1 MTHILTI
8 SPSKTLARSAR
19 LLLVGASGLAL
30 SAPLAA
36 NQLLFTTSEARPVT
50 GQRTD
55 QRAGLTQVALT
66 GGGTVSIVDAAEYRL
81 NPDGSIDLYEG
92 TITVASGA
100 AGEVV
105 VRMPQG
111 LEGRVSG
118 MGASGNFS
126 VRDDGEASGHALTGS
141 VQIGRADRL
150 DSFAAGEMWRA
161 RGQSGA
167 RRVIANAA
175 QVQPNIGGGGEA
187 EALLVAQPDSVVAIG
202 GDAGPVAAAV
212 NGIPTGFGDQL
223 AGAGAS
229 ADIVAAARRIEAVV
243 GNPGLDT
250 FPSGDLALLVAAA
263 ARIETLNGGTPFP
276 EAQAD
281 IIRAYLRF
289 LAGGGAGD
297 GFLAAYSGFVVSYL
311 DLIRAGGLPSGF
323 ATAGPEDVEAY
334 LAYIR
339 RTGALTN
346 LASRDRVLAEAYLS
360 FLASGGS
367 RDAFARSFTDLT
379 IAYFTFVRGGGDPAA
394 FTGAS
399 QAALAQTIAFLR
411 DSGLV
416 VQLNATDRALVEAFL
431 ANGGLAFAAQYQAA
445 LGDYFAFLA
454 SGRRPSDYAALDQA
468 TLRAYLETLS
478 NTGLLQR
485 VLGDQARFYADYLAF
500 LRGGGQ
506 IDAFAGLPANIF
518 AGYTVQ
524 LDAYFAF
531 LATGRRPSEF
541 SGTDIAVLQN
551 YLLELQRAGALEQFL
566 GDRAAFFAQFAAFVA
581 AGGSFDAF
589 GGLPANIF
597 AGYAVQLDAYFAFL
611 SGGRLPSEFSGT
623 DIALLQAW
631 LLELQGAGALERFLG
646 DRAAFFAQ
654 FAAFVA
660 AGGNFDAFAGL
671 PANIFAGYAVQ
682 LDAYFAFLSSGRLPS
697 EFSGTDLAVLQAWLL
712 ELQAAGALERFLGE
726 RASFFAAFAAFV
738 AGGGSFDAFAGLPA
752 NVFAGYAT
760 DLRAFFAFIEAGG
773 LPSAYTLLTAEQI
786 RAYIAALEAAGAT
799 GSFLGDLAA
808 FYREYAIYLAGGGN
822 PDLFGGLPVPP
833 DFPAFAAAL
842 NAYAAFL
849 QAGGLPSAYTAEDL
863 ARLRSFIDAL
873 NRSGQLASLLGAN
886 ADLLTRYFA
895 FIAGGGAPDGFV
907 GLPIYVE
914 YIAALNAYYAFLQG
928 GGLPSGYA
936 ALDAATIEAYLAA
949 LAALQG
955 GLAAI
960 EGLDPFFV
968 DYFIYI
974 AGGGDPDLFAG
985 LPGNGGGGG
994 GNPTDPNVPPVL
1006 TGYTGGFD
1014 AIGPRINIILGGQ
1027 RNGDAFVGSETSFSA
1042 SAYTLDSDGGLA
1054 TYTRDPGGQVR
1065 NRGAAQQTDIFGN
1078 SDAVIGRWTNGTI
1091 SIPNT
1096 FTFNENQGL
1105 HYLLTRPI
1113 APGFVPTLTGRV
1125 DYYLIGATRPTIAN
1139 GSLAPGVFDAG
1150 MAIFLSGDYRLAM
1163 DGSITMP
1170 NGNNPY
1176 IYRFATTGGL
1186 EDPSQS
1192 DVTIGFNTIGAFFA
1206 SIRATDN
1213 AGNCNANPDL
1223 CVFNLRG
1230 SFAGDEDTIGITY
1243 DARNGTTATA
1253 MVGAAIFE
1261 AGPTRTF
1268 GGGGNG
1274 GGSDGGDPAFDYLY
1288 TGGYDGTRGGAFIR
1302 AASVTSNQF
1311 GPVLSVISE
1320 DLIARSSYNSILDDD
1335 GGLLRL
1341 TSFNQPFDLFNRG
1354 TAQAYDVYG
1363 DADVLIGRWSDGT
1376 FTRQGSASAT
1386 PQSRSLTANQGFH
1399 YLLTSGFTGPSQ
1411 FPTGRVTYNL
1421 LAATSP
1427 TVLDGS
1433 LVPGTFDAQA
1443 AIIFGS
1449 AARLAIEGSIA
1460 FAGDNGFTFDFA
1472 SPGGIDGEGQGITIS
1487 AANGNFSG
1495 GFFSFATS
1503 GTTRNGDVG
1512 VLYSTG
1518 QMVDAQGSRFGL
1530 AYTATVAHPQGLTP
1544 YELQGAAIFGAAA
1557 SGGGGGNNGGR
1568 LTTYTGGFPANTGR
1582 AYATDSGNSQPGS
1595 EAAVVGT
1602 NGALQTAGDLRA
1614 GTAPAVEVA
1623 GDERAVLG
1631 RFAGGTAVFRGGTNT
1646 YAANDGLPYVVLAPT
1661 VGSLPA
1667 SGTIDYRVLAATS
1680 PIFTSGESA
1689 PGTFDGALSIRF
1701 GSQLQYRTAG
1711 TITMPET
1718 AGPVTYNFASTGY
1731 DQGTF
1736 QNVIIAGPG
1745 PNDLFLQANVTG
1757 TGRGCAGSGC
1767 NMSFYGGFGGQ
1778 NPQER
1783 LGLVY
1788 QIFPGNFSLPRIQ
1801 GAVIYAPVGT
1811 TTPAAASPV
1820 ISTAGMA
1827 TARTGVPVPATAT
1840 ASAALPAADW
1850 SRWSGGVPPA
1860 GRLPE
1865 GGGNASGIGIVPPGL
1880 AGVEGVADPADRSAV
1895 IRQAEQLMG
1904 GMITFGRPAPEAR

>member
-1 MTHILTI
+1 MTHIQTI

-55 QRAGLTQVALT
+55 QRAGLTQIALT

-92 TITVASGA
+92 SITVASGA

-105 VRMPQG
+105 VRMPEG

-126 VRDDGEASGHALTGS
+126 VRDNGEASGHALTGS
-141 VQIGRADRL
+141 VRIGRADRL
-150 DSFAAGEMWRA
+150 GSFAAGEMWRA
-161 RGQSGA
+161 RGTSGA

-175 QVQPNIGGGGEA
+175 QVQPDLDSAGDRN
-187 EALLVAQPDSVVAIG
+187 ALPVAQPNSVVAIG

-229 ADIVAAARRIEAVV
+229 SDIVAAARRIEAVV

-263 ARIETLNGGTPFP
+263 ARIETLNGGSPFP

-281 IIRAYLRF
+281 IVRAYLRF

-297 GFLAAYSGFVVSYL
+297 SFLAAYSGFVVSYL
-311 DLIRAGGLPSGF
+311 DLIRAVGLPSGF
-323 ATAGPEDVEAY
+323 ANAGPEDVEAY

-360 FLASGGS
+360 FLASGGN
-367 RDAFARSFTDLT
+367 RDAFARSFTELT

-500 LRGGGQ
+500 LRAGGQ

-541 SGTDIAVLQN
+541 SGTDLAVLQA
-551 YLLELQRAGALEQFL
+551 YLLELQR
-566 GDRAAFFAQFAAFVA
+566 
-581 AGGSFDAF
+581 
-589 GGLPANIF
+589 
-597 AGYAVQLDAYFAFL
+597 
-611 SGGRLPSEFSGT
+611 
-623 DIALLQAW
+623 
-631 LLELQGAGALERFLG
+631 AGALERFLG

-660 AGGNFDAFAGL
+660 AGGSFDAFAGL
-671 PANIFAGYAVQ
+671 PANIFAGYAIQ
-682 LDAYFAFLSSGRLPS
+682 LDAYFSFLSSGRLPS

-738 AGGGSFDAFAGLPA
+738 AGGGSFDGFAGLPA
-752 NVFAGYAT
+752 NIFAGYAA
-760 DLRAFFAFIEAGG
+760 DLRAFFVFIEAGG
-773 LPSAYTLLTAEQI
+773 VPSAYTLLTAEQI

-863 ARLRSFIDAL
+863 ARLGSFIDAL
-873 NRSGQLASLLGAN
+873 SRSGQLASLLGAN

-907 GLPIYVE
+907 GLPVYVQ

-928 GGLPSGYA
+928 GGLPSGYGV
-936 ALDAATIEAYLAA
+936 LDAATIEAYLAA

-955 GLAAI
+955 GLAGI

-968 DYFIYI
+968 EYFIFI

-994 GNPTDPNVPPVL
+994 GGNPTGPPVPPVL

-1027 RNGDAFVGSETSFSA
+1027 LNGSAFVGSETSFSA
-1042 SAYTLDSDGGLA
+1042 SAYTLDSDGGLR

-1150 MAIFLSGDYRLAM
+1150 MAILLSGDYRLAM

-1213 AGNCNANPDL
+1213 AGNCTANPDV

-1268 GGGGNG
+1268 GGGG
-1274 GGSDGGDPAFDYLY
+1274 S
-1288 TGGYDGTRGGAFIR
+1288 
-1302 AASVTSNQF
+1302 
-1311 GPVLSVISE
+1311 
-1320 DLIARSSYNSILDDD
+1320 
-1335 GGLLRL
+1335 
-1341 TSFNQPFDLFNRG
+1341 
-1354 TAQAYDVYG
+1354 
-1363 DADVLIGRWSDGT
+1363 
-1376 FTRQGSASAT
+1376 
-1386 PQSRSLTANQGFH
+1386 
-1399 YLLTSGFTGPSQ
+1399 
-1411 FPTGRVTYNL
+1411 
-1421 LAATSP
+1421 
-1427 TVLDGS
+1427 
-1433 LVPGTFDAQA
+1433 
-1443 AIIFGS
+1443 
-1449 AARLAIEGSIA
+1449 
-1460 FAGDNGFTFDFA
+1460 
-1472 SPGGIDGEGQGITIS
+1472 
-1487 AANGNFSG
+1487 
-1495 GFFSFATS
+1495 
-1503 GTTRNGDVG
+1503 
-1512 VLYSTG
+1512 
-1518 QMVDAQGSRFGL
+1518 
-1530 AYTATVAHPQGLTP
+1530 
-1544 YELQGAAIFGAAA
+1544 
-1557 SGGGGGNNGGR
+1557 GGGGNNGGR

-1595 EAAVVGT
+1595 EAAVVGS

-1631 RFAGGTAVFRGGTNT
+1631 RFSGGTAVFRSGTNT
-1646 YAANDGLPYVVLAPT
+1646 YSANDGLPYVVLAPT
-1661 VGSLPA
+1661 LGSLPA

-1680 PIFTSGESA
+1680 PVFTTGETP

-1731 DQGTF
+1731 DQGAF

-1757 TGRGCAGSGC
+1757 VGRGCAGQGC
-1767 NMSFYGGFGGQ
+1767 NMSFYGGFAGQ

-1788 QIFPGNFSLPRIQ
+1788 QIFPGTFSLPRIQ
-1801 GAVIYAPVGT
+1801 GAVIYAPVGSD
-1811 TTPAAASPV
+1811 TPAAASPV

-1827 TARTGVPVPATAT
+1827 AARAGVPVPATAT

-1865 GGGNASGIGIVPPGL
+1865 GGGNVSGIGIVPPGL
-1880 AGVEGVADPADRSAV
+1880 VGVEGVADPADRSAV

-1904 GMITFGRPAPEAR
+1904 GMITFGRPTREAR

>member
-229 ADIVAAARRIEAVV
+229 GDIVAAARRIEAVV

-551 YLLELQRAGALEQFL
+551 YLLELQRAGALERFL

-597 AGYAVQLDAYFAFL
+597 AGYAIQLDAYFAFL

-914 YIAALNAYYAFLQG
+914 YIAALNAFYAFLQG

-968 DYFIYI
+968 DYFIFI

-1274 GGSDGGDPAFDYLY
+1274 GGG
-1288 TGGYDGTRGGAFIR
+1288 
-1302 AASVTSNQF
+1302 N
-1311 GPVLSVISE
+1311 
-1320 DLIARSSYNSILDDD
+1320 SS
-1335 GGLLRL
+1335 
-1341 TSFNQPFDLFNRG
+1341 
-1354 TAQAYDVYG
+1354 
-1363 DADVLIGRWSDGT
+1363 
-1376 FTRQGSASAT
+1376 
-1386 PQSRSLTANQGFH
+1386 
-1399 YLLTSGFTGPSQ
+1399 
-1411 FPTGRVTYNL
+1411 
-1421 LAATSP
+1421 
-1427 TVLDGS
+1427 
-1433 LVPGTFDAQA
+1433 
-1443 AIIFGS
+1443 
-1449 AARLAIEGSIA
+1449 
-1460 FAGDNGFTFDFA
+1460 
-1472 SPGGIDGEGQGITIS
+1472 
-1487 AANGNFSG
+1487 
-1495 GFFSFATS
+1495 
-1503 GTTRNGDVG
+1503 
-1512 VLYSTG
+1512 
-1518 QMVDAQGSRFGL
+1518 
-1530 AYTATVAHPQGLTP
+1530 
-1544 YELQGAAIFGAAA
+1544 
-1557 SGGGGGNNGGR
+1557 GR

-1757 TGRGCAGSGC
+1757 TGRGCAGQGC

-1840 ASAALPAADW
+1840 ASPALPAADW

-1865 GGGNASGIGIVPPGL
+1865 SGGNASGIGIVPPGL

-1895 IRQAEQLMG
+1895 IRQAEQMMG